1 MLSIEHCRNEQ
12 EENGNEFTNAQTG
25 KDELRVITI
34 DELRQFEGL
43 DHLSDEQALN
53 VIATLKELSLITY
66 NIVSNY
72 EQPQSVSE
80 LRKAK

>member
-1 MLSIEHCRNEQ
+1 MLSSEHCRNKQ
-12 EENGNEFTNAQTG
+12 EKNGNEFTNEQKG

-43 DHLSDEQALN
+43 EHLSDQEALN

-66 NIVSNY
+66 KIVSNY
-72 EQPQSVSE
+72 EQSQPVSE
-80 LRKAK
+80 LRKAE